1 MFKWFITAHERAS
14 VTTALEEMYGLGEGD
29 CMGTHKESQPKRVQ
43 RDEEDVNKII
53 DCFSSNL
60 MSNPFDGDDDSPLL
74 NIATGVILP
83 AESAENLLKSTEM
96 GKKKMEAFIQ
106 DRLHTSKVSFWE
118 PLKQLK
124 IKTFAS
130 TKQESNTEIHQRE
143 SCHH

>member
-1 MFKWFITAHERAS
+1 
-14 VTTALEEMYGLGEGD
+14 
-29 CMGTHKESQPKRVQ
+29 MGTNKESQPKRVQ

-74 NIATGVILP
+74 NIATGVILL

-118 PLKQLK
+118 PLKQLT

-130 TKQESNTEIHQRE
+130 TNKKKH
-143 SCHH
+143 